1 MLRTMQTFLTGG
13 PFPAVFIVLSILLYI
28 LIKSIRKETTF
39 IIAASLSLTIGAVLT
54 VATFMGYSKVSY
66 KLSSYLHPRERIFFL
81 YDTDPRNNDFIK
93 ANLQPKQLKILDQLL
108 ELEKKQSGLR
118 LTPQDINKITRY
130 NSEVK
135 EAYDR
140 WRKCKDM
147 MRSSYRVVY
156 PDERKF
162 YIDKGGNIDP

>member
-1 MLRTMQTFLTGG
+1 MLRYMQTFLTGG
-13 PFPAVFIVLSILLYI
+13 PYPAVFIVLSILLYI
-28 LIKSIRKETTF
+28 LIKSVRKETTF
-39 IIAASLSLTIGAVLT
+39 IIAVSLSFTIGAVLT
-54 VATFMGYSKVSY
+54 VATYVGYNKVSY
-66 KLSSYLHPRERIFFL
+66 KLANFLHPRERIFFL

-93 ANLQPKQLKILDQLL
+93 GNLLPKQLRILDRLL
-108 ELEKKQSGLR
+108 ELEKKQCGLR

-147 MRSSYRVVY
+147 MRSYYRVVY
-156 PDERKF
+156 PSERKL
-162 YIDKGGNIDP
+162 YLDKRGNVDP